1 MRRNAKS
8 LVFIV
13 VLVAAAAMSLAFKNV
28 ELGGFQRGSDTFL
41 GLSLGL
47 DLQGGSHLVY
57 EAQSVVDEYTD
68 QERTPTKE
76 DMESLQK
83 IILRRV
89 NASGLGE
96 PIIQILGEDRL
107 LIQLPGV
114 TDPGRAKALIGETAR
129 LVFKH
134 RKINVPKDLKVEG
147 VVADDDVLELRASS
161 YPAEL
166 YERFTAINNN
176 STNEIPAIDDMPPV
190 MLMTL
195 SKESSARFDEVLN
208 RLNVPSLIDDQLVIN
223 NRLEV
228 SLDGIHSLKYE
239 IPGVYVQKLSSGSKY
254 AIEFPAGPLGTSDS
268 SAEVNTESEAAAI
281 LGDTPKIAFVE
292 IQGRVDEDF
301 GLSGENLSRAYASLH
316 ATSDQPIINIEFD
329 GLGTRIFAEKTT
341 EIAGSPTDLIAIFLD
356 DKELIA
362 PTVTQPI
369 TSGTGIIQGRDFT
382 LDRARDISL
391 LLEGGRLPLPIEL
404 IQERDV
410 DAILGA
416 DSLKKSAL
424 AGIIGLLLVFLFMIL
439 YYRVPGVIASIALLI
454 YAVLVLAIFKL
465 LPVTL
470 TLSGVAAAILSIGM
484 AVDANV
490 LIFERLKDELR
501 NGRTLNSAITIGF
514 DRAWPAIRDSN
525 VSTLITCAILFYFAN
540 QLGTTIVQGFAVT
553 LAIGVVISMFSAV
566 VVSKTMLRLVAATAI
581 SKYLGIFVPTGSR
594 DLPQS
599 G

>member
-134 RKINVPKDLKVEG
+134 CKINVPKDLKVEG
-147 VVADDDVLELRASS
+147 VVADEDVLELRASS
-161 YPAEL
+161 YPPEL

-195 SKESSARFDEVLN
+195 SKESSARFDEVLH
-208 RLNVPSLIDDQLVIN
+208 R
-223 NRLEV
+223 
-228 SLDGIHSLKYE
+228 
-239 IPGVYVQKLSSGSKY
+239 
-254 AIEFPAGPLGTSDS
+254 
-268 SAEVNTESEAAAI
+268 
-281 LGDTPKIAFVE
+281 
-292 IQGRVDEDF
+292 
-301 GLSGENLSRAYASLH
+301 
-316 ATSDQPIINIEFD
+316 
-329 GLGTRIFAEKTT
+329 
-341 EIAGSPTDLIAIFLD
+341 
-356 DKELIA
+356 
-362 PTVTQPI
+362 
-369 TSGTGIIQGRDFT
+369 
-382 LDRARDISL
+382 
-391 LLEGGRLPLPIEL
+391 
-404 IQERDV
+404 
-410 DAILGA
+410 
-416 DSLKKSAL
+416 
-424 AGIIGLLLVFLFMIL
+424 
-439 YYRVPGVIASIALLI
+439 
-454 YAVLVLAIFKL
+454 
-465 LPVTL
+465 
-470 TLSGVAAAILSIGM
+470 
-484 AVDANV
+484 
-490 LIFERLKDELR
+490 
-501 NGRTLNSAITIGF
+501 
-514 DRAWPAIRDSN
+514 
-525 VSTLITCAILFYFAN
+525 
-540 QLGTTIVQGFAVT
+540 
-553 LAIGVVISMFSAV
+553 
-566 VVSKTMLRLVAATAI
+566 
-581 SKYLGIFVPTGSR
+581 
-594 DLPQS
+594 
-599 G
+599 